1 MQIVYSSFSFFFFF
15 NFLEDK
21 VSAAYADNLENKTS
35 TQSQIL
41 ECLGLSERDTSGT
54 LCGEVVKGNLSID
67 EYRSCGP
74 DFSLLPKK
82 KEKKGD
88 ILESIYKHRRL

>member
-1 MQIVYSSFSFFFFF
+1 M
-15 NFLEDK
+15 
-21 VSAAYADNLENKTS
+21 SAAYADNLENKTS

-41 ECLGLSERDTSGT
+41 ECLGLSERDTSST
-54 LCGEVVKGNLSID
+54 LCGEVVKGNLPID

-82 KEKKGD
+82 KKKKKRD
-88 ILESIYKHRRL
+88 ILESIYKHRRLKVLNPSA